1 MVAEARLASVR
12 AERTLD
18 GATVRL
24 NTATGRTAR
33 LYDL

>member
-1 MVAEARLASVR
+1 MVAEARLASVLT
-12 AERTLD
+12 ERTFD

-24 NTATGRTAR
+24 HTAAGRTAR